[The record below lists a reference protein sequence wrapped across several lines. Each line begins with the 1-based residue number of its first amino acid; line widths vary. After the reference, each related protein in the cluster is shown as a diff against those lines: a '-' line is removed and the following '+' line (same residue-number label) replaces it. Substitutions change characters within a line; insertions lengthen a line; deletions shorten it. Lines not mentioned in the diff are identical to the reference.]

1 MNHPLAHHKHHKEL
15 RPVSEQMDCDLFSWA
30 PVGIYRTAADGR
42 VLTANHKLVEI
53 LSYNSVEDLLGRNI
67 ENDVCFDEEARRQ
80 FKVCLASQGQP
91 LHSEVQWKRKD
102 GTPVWVELT
111 ARVVRD
117 EQGTLHYCEGFVRDV
132 SVQREIELEFK
143 QAGELLRAIIMSS
156 PLSISVLDLDGN
168 ILLLNTAYEQM
179 FQWKSEELIG
189 KKPPI
194 VPDDRREEFEKL
206 LDDTKRGKSYYDYE
220 VKRRRRDGTL
230 IDVSLYT
237 SPLYDV
243 EGMISGLVA
252 MFIDIGDKKK
262 AEKALQESQKR
273 YRELFENGMTGNF
286 VSTPAGKILECNPAF
301 ARIYGFSSVEE
312 ALKCNPEALYPH
324 PRDREQFLDELR
336 RRKKIEYSESIGR
349 RIDGRLVYLISNTMG
364 RFDEQGN
371 LVEIVGY
378 LIDVTERRM
387 LEQQLL
393 QAQKMESIGLLVS
406 GIAHDYNNILNNI
419 IGFATQLKKYSYD
432 AHRVLKY
439 AATIEKSAL
448 RGAELATQLL
458 SFARKKDRGDE
469 VVDFRKIVDEL
480 SSLASETFPKTITFE
495 THVDPFLQP
504 VQGNQ
509 SELYQALLNLCLN
522 AVDAIKAKPQR
533 PGYGTL
539 RLELRN
545 KPGGGDFYPQRSE
558 PAHKQI
564 DQWLEIRV
572 SDDGIGIPQEIQNRI
587 FDPFFTTKERGQGTG
602 LGLTMVYNIISNHKG
617 LLSVESEIGCGTTFH
632 ILLPAI
638 QKETAHEQT
647 NVFPDH
653 LGNSRGVVLLADD
666 EVPMQDI
673 GRELLEEQGYTVL
686 IARDGQEA
694 LEIFRSRVSE
704 IDLVI
709 LDLVM
714 PRLDGG
720 QAYLEMKKIKN
731 DLRALFCT
739 GYASDELI
747 KSLLQQENLKAL
759 QKPFRSGEFVKLV
772 NELLTTT
779 ATTP

>member
-1 MNHPLAHHKHHKEL
+1 MNNPQAHHKHREER
-15 RPVSEQMDCDLFSWA
+15 RPVSEHLDCDLFSWA
-30 PVGIYRTAADGR
+30 PLGIYRTAADGTF
-42 VLTANHKLVEI
+42 LTVNHKLVEI
-53 LSYNSVEDLLGRNI
+53 LGYDSIEELLGRNI

-80 FKVCLASQGQP
+80 FRSCQVLHDQP
-91 LHSEVQWKRKD
+91 LHREMQWKRKD
-102 GTPVWVELT
+102 DIRIWVELT
-111 ARVVRD
+111 ARAVRD
-117 EQGTLHYCEGFVRDV
+117 EQGALRYCEGFVRDI
-132 SVQREIELEFK
+132 SVQKEIELELK
-143 QAGELLRAIIMSS
+143 QTGELLRAIIMSS
-156 PLSISVLDLDGN
+156 PLSISVLDLDGH
-168 ILLLNTAYEQM
+168 ILLLNAAYEQM
-179 FQWKSEELIG
+179 FQWKSEELLG

-194 VPDDRREEFEKL
+194 VPDDRREEFEKF
-206 LDDTKRGKSYYDYE
+206 LDDTKRGKSHYDCE

-243 EGMISGLVA
+243 EGKIRGIVA
-252 MFIDIGDKKK
+252 MFIDIGEKKK

-273 YRELFENGMTGNF
+273 YRELFENGITGNF

-312 ALKCNPEALYPH
+312 ALKCNPELLYPH
-324 PRDREQFLDELR
+324 PRDREQFLGELR
-336 RRKKIEYSESIGR
+336 RRKRIEYSESIGR
-349 RIDGRLVYLISNTMG
+349 RIDGRLIYLISNVMG

-393 QAQKMESIGLLVS
+393 QAQKMESIGTLVS

-419 IGFATQLKKYSYD
+419 IGFATQLKKYNHD
-432 AHRVLKY
+432 ANRVMRY
-439 AATIEKSAL
+439 AATIEKSAS
-448 RGAELATQLL
+448 RGAALASRLL
-458 SFARKKDRGDE
+458 SFARKKDRGNE
-469 VVDFRKIVDEL
+469 TVDVREIVDEL
-480 SSLASETFPKTITFE
+480 SSLASETFPKTITLE
-495 THVDPFLQP
+495 TYVDPLLKP
-504 VQGNQ
+504 VQGNR

-522 AVDAIKAKPQR
+522 AVDAIKEKPQR

-539 RLELRN
+539 RLEVRN
-545 KPGGGDFYPQRSE
+545 KPGGNDFSPQRTE
-558 PAHKQI
+558 GGHEQVG
-564 DQWLEIRV
+564 QWLEINV

-587 FDPFFTTKERGQGTG
+587 FDPFFTTKEQGHGTG

-617 LLSVESEIGCGTTFH
+617 FLSVESEVGRGTTFH
-632 ILLPAI
+632 ILLPAL
-638 QKETAHEQT
+638 QKETAHEET
-647 NVFPDH
+647 KAFPDH
-653 LGNSRGVVLLADD
+653 LANGQGVILLADD
-666 EVPMQDI
+666 EVPMQEI

-694 LEIFRSRVSE
+694 LEIFRSRASE

-739 GYASDELI
+739 GYASDGLI

-759 QKPFRSGEFVKLV
+759 QKPFRSVEFVKLV
-772 NELLTTT
+772 NELLTTP
-779 ATTP
+779 ATT